1 MNAKQAINPGPA
13 KLEALGD
20 GRFKV
25 HGALNAETV
34 TELLKHSEA
43 AFQGA
48 TSLDIDLSDVPEGD
62 SAGLAL
68 LIEWMRLAKRSQQ
81 TIHFKNVPGQIAALA
96 RISEVEGLL
105 NGQSNGQSNG
115 KTAGAK

>member
-1 MNAKQAINPGPA
+1 MNPKPATTPGPA
-13 KLEALGD
+13 NLEALGD

-25 HGALNAETV
+25 YGALDATTV

-48 TSLDIDLSDVPEGD
+48 TSLDIDLAEVPEGD

-68 LIEWMRLAKRSQQ
+68 LIEWLRLAKRSQQ

-105 NGQSNGQSNG
+105 NGNSHAKQS
-115 KTAGAK
+115 GA